1 MADMQGRQGKV
12 PRKDRH
18 ASRQF
23 SVQQQRVSNIYP
35 LQAKYQLNYIVGV
48 EPFIFYDCDQQ

>member
-1 MADMQGRQGKV
+1 MQGRQGKV

-23 SVQQQRVSNIYP
+23 SVPQQRVSNIYP